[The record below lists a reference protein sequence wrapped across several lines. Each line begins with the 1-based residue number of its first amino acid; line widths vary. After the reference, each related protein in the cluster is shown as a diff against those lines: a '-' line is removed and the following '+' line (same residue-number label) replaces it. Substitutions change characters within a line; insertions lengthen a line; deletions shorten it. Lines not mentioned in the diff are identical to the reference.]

1 MDLNQRSLSAT
12 DLQSAP
18 FDQTLAFSLI
28 WWTLQESN
36 PGRADLQSA
45 ALPTE
50 LRVRVGCES
59 GLEPPTSGATNRRSD
74 QLSYS
79 HYEWLQGRESNP
91 LGQLMKLLHYRSAT
105 LQYGARSETRT
116 CDLLIDTQARYPS
129 ALRAVLWHRTVD
141 LNHVLLSQSQACCR
155 YTSPVFGTLCG
166 I

>member
-1 MDLNQRSLSAT
+1 MNQRSLSAT

-36 PGRADLQSA
+36 LGRADLQSA

-79 HYEWLQGRESNP
+79 HYEWLQGRELNP
-91 LGQLMKLLHYRSAT
+91 LGAAYEDPLFPGLRCNT
-105 LQYGARSETRT
+105 N
-116 CDLLIDTQARYPS
+116 TQG
-129 ALRAVLWHRTVD
+129 V
-141 LNHVLLSQSQACCR
+141 Q
-155 YTSPVFGTLCG
+155 
-166 I
+166 